1 MLMPQIN
8 MALSQ
13 FYRKHP
19 ESVEISLE
27 CIGESPQKVTPTVL
41 VVCTSVNKVRAILKK
56 RLGVLFDGTTGFAL
70 KVCRGSV
77 LRSRKGPGRSMAK
90 SQKSGGA
97 SELDSENEAD
107 AEDENEHTAIN
118 PDFQDR
124 PRNGASIGA
133 WIGDKHLP
141 PVSFGGLILVDDKPY
156 GMTVHHMLDD
166 PDQVIGPSAC
176 LNEPSD
182 KARRAM
188 ARPLTTSATDLEMTS
203 LQEGY
208 SSTESG
214 SDDFTCEFSDSESE
228 SEFSATDITSDDE
241 DDEED
246 RFEEYGEPGDIPGVE
261 PGCGDGYVVTQPALD
276 DVEEGFYPSEDT
288 MDEVC
293 S

>member
-1 MLMPQIN
+1 MPQIN

-27 CIGESPQKVTPTVL
+27 SIGESPQEVTPTVL

-56 RLGVLFDGTTGFAL
+56 RLGILFDGTTGFAL

-77 LRSRKGPGRSMAK
+77 LRSRKRPQRSMAQ
-90 SQKSGGA
+90 SQKSA
-97 SELDSENEAD
+97 ATSEFDSGSEAD
-107 AEDENEHTAIN
+107 VEDEEHAAVN
-118 PDFQDR
+118 PDFQER

-141 PVSFGGLILVDDKPY
+141 PVSFGGLILVDDTPY

-166 PDQVIGPSAC
+166 PDQATGPSAGS
-176 LNEPSD
+176 NEPSD

-188 ARPLTTSATDLEMTS
+188 ANPALGSATNLDMAY
-203 LQEGY
+203 LQGGGD
-208 SSTESG
+208 SSTDSS

-228 SEFSATDITSDDE
+228 FSVTDVTSDDE
-241 DDEED
+241 EDDED
-246 RFEEYGEPGDIPGVE
+246 TYEEYGEPGDIPGIE
-261 PGCGDGYVVTQPALD
+261 PGCGDGYVVTQPALE
-276 DVEEGFYPSEDT
+276 DVEDGFYPSEDT

>member
-1 MLMPQIN
+1 

-13 FYRKHP
+13 FYRKHS

-27 CIGESPQKVTPTVL
+27 SIGESPQKATPTVL

-77 LRSRKGPGRSMAK
+77 FRSRKGPYRSMVQ
-90 SQKSGGA
+90 SQGSDCTCESGGE
-97 SELDSENEAD
+97 SGDETEG
-107 AEDENEHTAIN
+107 AEPTATN
-118 PDFQDR
+118 PDFQVR

-166 PDQVIGPSAC
+166 PDQAMSSGSHPSE
-176 LNEPSD
+176 LSD
-182 KARRAM
+182 NARRAM
-188 ARPLTTSATDLEMTS
+188 LHGPSSTSVTRSMDY
-203 LQEGY
+203 LQGD

-214 SDDFTCEFSDSESE
+214 SDDFTCEFSDSESGYPDT
-228 SEFSATDITSDDE
+228 EFTSDDE
-241 DDEED
+241 AEDED
-246 RFEEYGEPGDIPGVE
+246 TYEEYGEPGDIPGIE
-261 PGCGDGYVVTQPALD
+261 PGCGDGYFVTQPALD

-288 MDEVC
+288 MDEVRM
-293 S
+293 